1 MSKSDIII
9 LTVLVL
15 ASALVT
21 LVTAGIFVEALG
33 LL

>member
-15 ASALVT
+15 ASAIVT
-21 LVTAGIFVEALG
+21 LVTVGIFAEALG
-33 LL
+33 MF